1 MTRKTARTDAPFL
14 ASPLGALL
22 CMLALMVWFAPGPAM
37 AQEGASSEAAPRLG
51 LLYWVSLEGTLL
63 RADVD
68 GSNVEVL
75 RSELD
80 GPDGLSLDP
89 VHNRLYWTNMSR
101 GPSGSI
107 QRAHLD
113 GSPIAGD
120 SKYLIPKG
128 DIVTGKEIELDLDGG
143 RMYWADR
150 DAPRIQRA
158 SLDGTGLETVLS
170 GFVNPRGDVVP
181 VENVV
186 GMALDFENG
195 TFYSS
200 DRYMGIVFRAGLE
213 IPEGESPDART
224 DVDIIFQG
232 ERDQDRPIDIDIDP
246 EQEKIYWTDR
256 GSDAIRRANLDGSDM
271 EVLVDNSKV
280 EMRDAIGMTLD
291 LAAREMYWS
300 DMTTGVIHRANLD
313 GSEIETVVPPNGHRP
328 LGVEHMVL
336 EPEVGPTEGGQRV
349 GILGSNFVAGR
360 TRVSFGVTPATDVEV
375 VDSHLLQAIVPP
387 GSEGRVDLTVT
398 TPVGSATA
406 RDVYTYSSSAS
417 R

>member
-1 MTRKTARTDAPFL
+1 MRRLTKTIVPVAVVL
-14 ASPLGALL
+14 VLGLGA
-22 CMLALMVWFAPGPAM
+22 FPQPATS
-37 AQEGASSEAAPRLG
+37 QEGEVHEAPPRLG

-63 RADVD
+63 RANVD
-68 GSNVEVL
+68 GSEMEVL
-75 RSELD
+75 RSGLD

-89 VHNRLYWTNMSR
+89 VNDRIYWTNMSR

-107 QRAHLD
+107 QRARLD
-113 GSPIAGD
+113 GTPIEGD
-120 SKYLIPKG
+120 PEYLIPKG
-128 DIVTGKEIELDLDGG
+128 DIVTGKEIELDLEGG

-158 SLDGTGLETVLS
+158 NLDGSGLETVLS
-170 GFVNPRGDVVP
+170 GFKTDDGDVVP

-213 IPEGESPDART
+213 MPEGDTPDARS

-232 ERDQDRPIDIDIDP
+232 ERDHDRPIDIDIDP
-246 EQEKIYWTDR
+246 ENEKIYWTDR
-256 GSDAIRRANLDGSDM
+256 GSDAVRRADLDGSDL

-280 EMRDAIGMTLD
+280 EMRDAIGMSLD
-291 LAAREMYWS
+291 LAAGKMYWS
-300 DMTTGVIHRANLD
+300 DMTTGVIHRANMD
-313 GSEIETVVPPNGHRP
+313 GSKIETVVPPNDHRP

-336 EPEVGPTEGGQRV
+336 EPEVGPAEGGQRV
-349 GILGSNFVAGR
+349 GILGSNFVPGQ
-360 TRVSFGVTPATDVEV
+360 TRVSFGGTPATDVEV
-375 VDSHLLQAIVPP
+375 VDSNLLLATVPA
-387 GSEGRVDLTVT
+387 GSAGRVDLTVR
-398 TPVGSATA
+398 TPSGTATA
-406 RDVYTYSSSAS
+406 RDVYTYRS

>member
-1 MTRKTARTDAPFL
+1 MTRKIARTKF
-14 ASPLGALL
+14 SSTTSSMVLL
-22 CMLALMVWFAPGPAM
+22 CALALILGLAPRSAV
-37 AQEGASSEAAPRLG
+37 AQEGASSDAAPRLG

-63 RADVD
+63 RAEVD
-68 GSNVEVL
+68 GSNMKVL

-89 VHNRLYWTNMSR
+89 VHDRIYWTNMSR

-107 QRAHLD
+107 QRARLD
-113 GSPIAGD
+113 GAPIEGD
-120 SKYLIPKG
+120 AEYLIPEG
-128 DIVTGKEIELDLDGG
+128 DIVTGKEIELDLEGG

-158 SLDGTGLETVLS
+158 NLDGTGLETVLS
-170 GFVNPRGDVVP
+170 GFVDDDGEVVP

-213 IPEGESPDART
+213 MPEGDTPDART

-232 ERDQDRPIDIDIDP
+232 ERDHDRPIDVDIDP

-256 GSDAIRRANLDGSDM
+256 GSDAVRRANLDGSDM

-280 EMRDAIGMTLD
+280 EMRDAIGMSLD
-291 LAAREMYWS
+291 LAARKMYWS
-300 DMTTGVIHRANLD
+300 DMTTGIIHRASFD
-313 GSEIETVVPPNGHRP
+313 GSKIETVVPPNGHRP

-336 EPEVGPTEGGQRV
+336 EPEVGPARGGQRV
-349 GILGSNFVAGR
+349 GILGSDFVPGR
-360 TRVSFGVTPATDVEV
+360 TRVSFGGNPATDVDV
-375 VDSHLLQAIVPP
+375 VGPHLLRVTVPP
-387 GSEGRVDLTVT
+387 GTEGRVDLTVT
-398 TPVGSATA
+398 TPAGSATV
-406 RDVYTYSSSAS
+406 RDVYTYSPDAP